1 MPPDQ
6 DADPPPQHWDEY
18 DAPGDSP
25 GSVLLPDTPD
35 ASSPP
40 PVTPATPPS
49 ADPPP
54 STWVPEPQPQQ
65 PFVPYGGSGGGTTI
79 GGATFVNLGG
89 MAGGRIGSRWSL
101 VGVILGLAGAAVGVG
116 VAIWATAGGGSGL
129 GIHNPLDKP
138 DMHSQ
143 AGIDDLVKS
152 LDDGP
157 GTKVYNLVLYPDY
170 AVAEVAV
177 PGGSGFRYKNYYFNG
192 SLDDESIDG
201 TAADAK
207 SFDVA
212 DIDGSLLGGFC
223 QRVEKLVDNAGDCY
237 VIVDPSETKGDKTFY
252 QAYVS
257 NSFSESAYVTYDA
270 DGNELS
276 HYTS

>member
-1 MPPDQ
+1 MPPD
-6 DADPPPQHWDEY
+6 DADPPPQRWDEY

-35 ASSPP
+35 PSSTPP
-40 PVTPATPPS
+40 PVTPMTPPS

-54 STWVPEPQPQQ
+54 STWVPEQTPQ
-65 PFVPYGGSGGGTTI
+65 PFVPYGSAGGGPTIGGTTFVTL
-79 GGATFVNLGG
+79 GGAS
-89 MAGGRIGSRWSL
+89 GRIGSRWSL
-101 VGVILGLAGAAVGVG
+101 VGVILGIAGATVGVG
-116 VAIWATAGGGSGL
+116 VAIWAASGGGGI

-143 AGIDDLVKS
+143 AGIDDLSSS
-152 LDDGP
+152 LEDAGA
-157 GTKVYNLVLYPDY
+157 GTKMYNLVLYPDY

-177 PGGSGFRYKNYYFNG
+177 PGGSGSRYQGYYFSG
-192 SLDDESIDG
+192 SLDGDWSDG
-201 TAADAK
+201 TAPDEK
-207 SFDVA
+207 TFDLSQV
-212 DIDGSLLGGFC
+212 DGGLIGGFC
-223 QRVEKLVDNAGDCY
+223 DRVSKLLDSPGDCY
-237 VIVDPSETKGDKTFY
+237 VVVDPSETKGDKTFY

-257 NSFSESAYVTYDA
+257 NDFTESAYVTYDA